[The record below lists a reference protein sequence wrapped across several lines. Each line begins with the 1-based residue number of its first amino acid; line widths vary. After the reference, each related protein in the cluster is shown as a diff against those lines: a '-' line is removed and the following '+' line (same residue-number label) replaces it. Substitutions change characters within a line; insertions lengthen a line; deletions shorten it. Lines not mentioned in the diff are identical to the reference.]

1 VAVKSLRIRLLAAAA
16 IVVSFVLVLAGVALV
31 VVFERN
37 VLRTIDI
44 ELDAYI
50 DQLASILTRDENGGV
65 TVDTEL
71 ADPRFRQPYGGRY
84 WQVSSDKGVLLRSRS
99 LWDTL
104 LQTGEAPAPGAG
116 VRRQELAGP
125 DRQVLYAAIRSVILE
140 PEPAGSLEGWPAP
153 LAEASVSQEGRSAPL
168 EDTSA
173 PQGER
178 PAPQEERP
186 ALHEEKPAPQEERYI
201 LVAAMDR
208 AEVDEIN
215 AKFGGDIVPALG
227 VFAVLL
233 IGAAWVQVSVGLAPL
248 EKVRTGLEA
257 VRLGDARRLDAEVPS
272 ELQPLVAETNRL
284 LDAQET
290 ALVKARARAGDLAH
304 GLKTPLTALTMLAD
318 GLRHDGQPGLAQDIE
333 HHLQGLGRHVERE
346 LARSRIAA
354 GAQTTRTLIEPTVS
368 GLVKTISKLPRGD
381 GIDWCID
388 SPAGLAAAVDEV
400 DLAEILGNLMDNAR
414 KWTRAVVAVTVR
426 RRGREVEVLVE
437 DDGAG
442 IPEHDRSRVLNRGIR
457 LDERVPGTGL
467 GLTIAKE
474 IVEAY
479 NGKLD
484 LGDAQI
490 GGLRVSLVLP
500 APDKPN

>member
-1 VAVKSLRIRLLAAAA
+1 VTVKSLRIRLLAAAA
-16 IVVSFVLVLAGVALV
+16 IVVSLVLVLAGFALV

-37 VLRTIDI
+37 VIRSIDI

-50 DQLASILTRDENGGV
+50 DQLASILVRDENGGV
-65 TVDTEL
+65 TIDNEL

-84 WQVSSDKGVLLRSRS
+84 WQVSSEKDVLLRSRS

-104 LQTGEAPAPGAG
+104 LQVDEAPAPSAG

-140 PEPAGSLEGWPAP
+140 QEPHGL
-153 LAEASVSQEGRSAPL
+153 
-168 EDTSA
+168 
-173 PQGER
+173 
-178 PAPQEERP
+178 QEERP
-186 ALHEEKPAPQEERYI
+186 GQQEAQPRPQGGRRETQEERYI

-208 AEVDEIN
+208 AEIDGIN

-257 VRLGDARRLDAEVPS
+257 VRLGEARRLDADVPS

-284 LDAQET
+284 LEMQET

-318 GLRHDGQPGLAQDIE
+318 GLRNDGQPGLAHDIE
-333 HHLQGLGRHVERE
+333 HHLLGLGRHVERE

-354 GAQTTRTLIEPTVS
+354 DAQTARTLLEPTVS
-368 GLVKTISKLPRGD
+368 GLVKTISRLPRGD

-388 SPAGLAAAVDEV
+388 TPPGLAAAVDEA
-400 DLAEILGNLMDNAR
+400 DLAEVLGNLMDNAR
-414 KWTRAVVAVTVR
+414 KWTQSMVAVTVR
-426 RRGREVEVLVE
+426 RRGREVEILVE

-442 IPEHDRSRVLNRGIR
+442 IPERDRSRVLNRGIR

-484 LGDAQI
+484 LGHSEI

-500 APDKPN
+500 APDKLN

>member
-1 VAVKSLRIRLLAAAA
+1 MTVKSLRIRLLAAAA
-16 IVVSFVLVLAGVALV
+16 IVVSLVLVLAGFALA

-37 VLRTIDI
+37 VLRSIDI
-44 ELDAYI
+44 ELDAYVE
-50 DQLASILTRDENGGV
+50 QLASILTRDENGHV
-65 TVDTEL
+65 IIDNEL

-84 WQVSSDKGVLLRSRS
+84 WQVSSEKGVLLRSRS

-104 LQTGEAPAPGAG
+104 LQIDEAPAPGAG
-116 VRRQELAGP
+116 VRRQDLAGP
-125 DRQVLYAAIRSVILE
+125 NRQTLYTAIRSVILE
-140 PEPAGSLEGWPAP
+140 QEP
-153 LAEASVSQEGRSAPL
+153 SAQQD
-168 EDTSA
+168 ES
-173 PQGER
+173 
-178 PAPQEERP
+178 
-186 ALHEEKPAPQEERYI
+186 YV

-208 AEVDEIN
+208 AEVDNIN
-215 AKFGGDIVPALG
+215 AKFNGDIVPALG
-227 VFAVLL
+227 VFAILL
-233 IGAAWVQVSVGLAPL
+233 IAAAWVQVSVGLAPL

-257 VRLGDARRLDAEVPS
+257 IRLGEARRLDAGVPS

-290 ALVKARARAGDLAH
+290 ALAKARARAGDLAH

-318 GLRHDGQPGLAQDIE
+318 KLRSDGQAALAHDIE
-333 HHLQGLGRHVERE
+333 HQLQGLGRHVERE

-354 GAQTTRTLIEPTVS
+354 GAQTARTLLAPTVS

-388 SPAGLAAAVDEV
+388 SPAGLSAAVDEV

-414 KWTRAVVAVTVR
+414 KWTRSVVAITAR
-426 RRGREVEVLVE
+426 RRDREIEVLVE
-437 DDGAG
+437 DDGSG
-442 IPEHDRSRVLNRGIR
+442 IPEDDRSRVLSRGIR
-457 LDERVPGTGL
+457 LDERVPGSGL

-484 LGDAQI
+484 LGHSDV

-500 APDKPN
+500 APEKS

>member
-16 IVVSFVLVLAGVALV
+16 IVVGLVLVLAGFALV

-37 VLRTIDI
+37 VIRTIDI

-50 DQLASILTRDENGGV
+50 DQLASILTRDENGRV
-65 TVDTEL
+65 IIDNEL
-71 ADPRFRQPYGGRY
+71 ADPRFRRPYGGRY
-84 WQVSSDKGVLLRSRS
+84 WQVSSGKGVLLRSRS

-104 LQTGEAPAPGAG
+104 LEVNDAPAPGAG
-116 VRRQELAGP
+116 IRRREIPGP
-125 DRQVLYAAIRSVILE
+125 DRQVLYAAVSSIILE
-140 PEPAGSLEGWPAP
+140 QDPPG
-153 LAEASVSQEGRSAPL
+153 Q
-168 EDTSA
+168 
-173 PQGER
+173 
-178 PAPQEERP
+178 
-186 ALHEEKPAPQEERYI
+186 QEERYV

-208 AEVDEIN
+208 AEVNEIN

-233 IGAAWVQVSVGLAPL
+233 IGAAWVQVSVGLTPL

-257 VRLGDARRLDAEVPS
+257 VRLGEAHRLDAEVPL

-304 GLKTPLTALTMLAD
+304 GLKTPLTALSMLAD
-318 GLRHDGQPGLAQDIE
+318 GLRNDGQVALAQDIQG
-333 HHLQGLGRHVERE
+333 HLQSLGQHVERE

-354 GAQTTRTLIEPTVS
+354 GAQTKRTLLEPTVS
-368 GLVKTISKLPRGD
+368 GLVKTISRLPGGD
-381 GIDWCID
+381 GIEWRVS
-388 SPAGLAAAVDEV
+388 SPPGLSAAVDEV

-414 KWTRAVVAVTVR
+414 KWTKSVVAVTMD
-426 RRGREVEVLVE
+426 RRGHEVEVLVE

-442 IPEHDRSRVLNRGIR
+442 IPERDRPRVLNRGIR

-467 GLTIAKE
+467 GLAIAKE
-474 IVEAY
+474 IIEAY
-479 NGKLD
+479 SGRLD
-484 LGDAQI
+484 LGCADI
-490 GGLRVSLVLP
+490 GGLRVSLLMP
-500 APDKPN
+500 APDHLRPGAVNSHDLTDRLR

>member
-1 VAVKSLRIRLLAAAA
+1 MTVKSLRIRLLVAAA
-16 IVVSFVLVLAGVALV
+16 IVVGLVLVLAGFALV

-37 VLRTIDI
+37 VIRAIDI

-50 DQLASILTRDENGGV
+50 DQLASILTRDENGHV
-65 TVDTEL
+65 IIDNEL
-71 ADPRFRQPYGGRY
+71 ADPRFRRPYGGRY
-84 WQVSSDKGVLLRSRS
+84 WQVSSAEGVLLRSRS

-104 LQTGEAPAPGAG
+104 LEVNDAPAPGAG
-116 VRRQELAGP
+116 IRRREIAGP
-125 DRQVLYAAIRSVILE
+125 DRQILYAAVSSIILE
-140 PEPAGSLEGWPAP
+140 QDPPG
-153 LAEASVSQEGRSAPL
+153 Q
-168 EDTSA
+168 
-173 PQGER
+173 
-178 PAPQEERP
+178 
-186 ALHEEKPAPQEERYI
+186 QEERYV

-208 AEVDEIN
+208 AEVNEIN

-257 VRLGDARRLDAEVPS
+257 VRLGEARRLDADVPL

-304 GLKTPLTALTMLAD
+304 GLKTPLTALSMLAD
-318 GLRHDGQPGLAQDIE
+318 GLHNNGHAVLAQDIQG
-333 HHLQGLGRHVERE
+333 HLQSLGQHVERE

-354 GAQTTRTLIEPTVS
+354 GAQTKRTLLEPTVS
-368 GLVKTISKLPRGD
+368 GLVKTISRLPGGD
-381 GIDWCID
+381 VIEWRVT
-388 SPAGLAAAVDEV
+388 SPPGLSAAVDEV

-414 KWTRAVVAVTVR
+414 KWTKSVVAVTMD
-426 RRGREVEVLVE
+426 RRGHEVEVLVE

-442 IPEHDRSRVLNRGIR
+442 IPEHDRPRVLNRGIR

-479 NGKLD
+479 NGRLD
-484 LGDAQI
+484 LGCADI
-490 GGLRVSLVLP
+490 GGLRVSLVIP
-500 APDKPN
+500 APDHHRAA

>member
-1 VAVKSLRIRLLAAAA
+1 MAVKSLRIRLLAAAA
-16 IVVSFVLVLAGVALV
+16 IVVGLVLVLAGFALV

-37 VLRTIDI
+37 VIRTIDI

-50 DQLASILTRDENGGV
+50 DQLASILTRDENGRV
-65 TVDTEL
+65 IIDNEL
-71 ADPRFRQPYGGRY
+71 ADPRFRRPYGGRY
-84 WQVSSDKGVLLRSRS
+84 WQVSSEKGVLLRSRS

-104 LQTGEAPAPGAG
+104 LEVKDAPAPGAG
-116 VRRQELAGP
+116 IRRREIAGP
-125 DRQVLYAAIRSVILE
+125 DRQVLYAAVSSIILE
-140 PEPAGSLEGWPAP
+140 QDPPG
-153 LAEASVSQEGRSAPL
+153 Q
-168 EDTSA
+168 
-173 PQGER
+173 
-178 PAPQEERP
+178 
-186 ALHEEKPAPQEERYI
+186 QEERYV

-208 AEVDEIN
+208 AEVNEIN

-233 IGAAWVQVSVGLAPL
+233 IGAAWVQVSVGLTPL

-257 VRLGDARRLDAEVPS
+257 VRLGEAHRLDAEVPL

-304 GLKTPLTALTMLAD
+304 GLKTPLTALSMLAD
-318 GLRHDGQPGLAQDIE
+318 GLRNNGQAALAQDIQG
-333 HHLQGLGRHVERE
+333 HLQSLGQHVERE

-354 GAQTTRTLIEPTVS
+354 GAQTKRTFLEPTVS
-368 GLVKTISKLPRGD
+368 GLVKTISRLPGGD
-381 GIDWCID
+381 GIEWRVS
-388 SPAGLAAAVDEV
+388 SPPGLSAAVDEV

-414 KWTRAVVAVTVR
+414 KWTKSVVAVTMD
-426 RRGREVEVLVE
+426 RRGHEVEVLVE

-442 IPEHDRSRVLNRGIR
+442 IPERDRPRVLNRGIR

-479 NGKLD
+479 NGRLD
-484 LGDAQI
+484 LGCADI
-490 GGLRVSLVLP
+490 GGLRVSLLIP
-500 APDKPN
+500 APDHHRPGAVNSHDLQIG

>member
-16 IVVSFVLVLAGVALV
+16 IVVSLVLVLAGFALV

-37 VLRTIDI
+37 VIRAIDI

-50 DQLASILTRDENGGV
+50 DQLASILVRDESGDV
-65 TVDTEL
+65 TIENEL

-104 LQTGEAPAPGAG
+104 LQIDEVPAPGAG

-140 PEPAGSLEGWPAP
+140 QPG
-153 LAEASVSQEGRSAPL
+153 
-168 EDTSA
+168 
-173 PQGER
+173 
-178 PAPQEERP
+178 PQEERP
-186 ALHEEKPAPQEERYI
+186 GQEQIQPGPQGGRPGAEEERYV

-208 AEVDEIN
+208 AEVDNIN

-248 EKVRTGLEA
+248 EKIRTGLEA
-257 VRLGDARRLDAEVPS
+257 VRLGESRHLDADVPS
-272 ELQPLVAETNRL
+272 ELHPLVAETNRL
-284 LDAQET
+284 LDAQES

-304 GLKTPLTALTMLAD
+304 GLKTPLTALTMLAE
-318 GLRHDGQPGLAQDIE
+318 GLRNDGQGGLAHEIE
-333 HHLQGLGRHVERE
+333 HQLQGLGRHVERE
-346 LARSRIAA
+346 LVRSRIAA
-354 GAQTTRTLIEPTVS
+354 GAQATRTLLEPTVS

-381 GIDWCID
+381 GIDWCIE

-414 KWTRAVVAVTVR
+414 KWTRSAVAVKVR
-426 RRGREVEVLVE
+426 RRDREVEILVE

-467 GLTIAKE
+467 GLTIVKD

-479 NGKLD
+479 NGRLD
-484 LGDAQI
+484 LGPSDI

-500 APDKPN
+500 APDKSN

>member
-16 IVVSFVLVLAGVALV
+16 IVVSLVLVLAGFALV

-37 VLRTIDI
+37 VIRTIDI

-50 DQLASILTRDENGGV
+50 DQLASILVRDENGDV
-65 TVDTEL
+65 TIDNEL

-104 LQTGEAPAPGAG
+104 LQIDEAPAPGAG
-116 VRRQELAGP
+116 VRRRELTGP

-140 PEPAGSLEGWPAP
+140 QEQAGPQEERSGQEQLQPG
-153 LAEASVSQEGRSAPL
+153 SQEGRPGP
-168 EDTSA
+168 E
-173 PQGER
+173 
-178 PAPQEERP
+178 
-186 ALHEEKPAPQEERYI
+186 EERYV

-208 AEVDEIN
+208 AEVDNIN

-257 VRLGDARRLDAEVPS
+257 VRLGESRRLDADVPS

-284 LDAQET
+284 LDAQES

-304 GLKTPLTALTMLAD
+304 GLKTPLTALTMLAE
-318 GLRHDGQPGLAQDIE
+318 GLRNDGQGGLAHEIE
-333 HHLQGLGRHVERE
+333 HQLQGLGRHVERE
-346 LARSRIAA
+346 LVRSRIAA
-354 GAQTTRTLIEPTVS
+354 GAQAARAFLEPTVL

-381 GIDWCID
+381 GIAWSID
-388 SPAGLAAAVDEV
+388 SPDGLAAAVDEV

-414 KWTRAVVAVTVR
+414 KWTQSVVAVKAR
-426 RRGREVEVLVE
+426 RRDREIEILVE

-442 IPEHDRSRVLNRGIR
+442 IPEHDRSRVLSRGIR

-467 GLTIAKE
+467 GLTIVKD

-479 NGKLD
+479 NGRLD
-484 LGDAQI
+484 LGPSDI

-500 APDKPN
+500 APDKSN

>member
-1 VAVKSLRIRLLAAAA
+1 MAVKSLRIRLLAAAA
-16 IVVSFVLVLAGVALV
+16 IVVSLVLVLAGFALV

-37 VLRTIDI
+37 VIRSIDI

-50 DQLASILTRDENGGV
+50 DQLASILVRDENGGV
-65 TVDTEL
+65 TIDNEL

-84 WQVSSDKGVLLRSRS
+84 WQVSTDKEVLLRSRS

-104 LQTGEAPAPGAG
+104 LQVDEAPAPSAG

-140 PEPAGSLEGWPAP
+140 QEPAG
-153 LAEASVSQEGRSAPL
+153 
-168 EDTSA
+168 
-173 PQGER
+173 
-178 PAPQEERP
+178 
-186 ALHEEKPAPQEERYI
+186 PQEERYV

-208 AEVDEIN
+208 AEVSEIN

-257 VRLGDARRLDAEVPS
+257 VRLGEARRLDADVPS
-272 ELQPLVAETNRL
+272 ELQRLVAETNRL
-284 LDAQET
+284 LEMQET

-304 GLKTPLTALTMLAD
+304 GLKTPLTSLTMLAD
-318 GLRHDGQPGLAQDIE
+318 GLRNDGQPGLAHDIE
-333 HHLQGLGRHVERE
+333 HHLLGLGRHVERE

-354 GAQTTRTLIEPTVS
+354 DAQTARTLLEPTVS
-368 GLVKTISKLPRGD
+368 GLVKTISRLPRGD

-388 SPAGLAAAVDEV
+388 TPPGLAAAVDEV
-400 DLAEILGNLMDNAR
+400 DLAEVLGNLMDNAR
-414 KWTRAVVAVTVR
+414 KWTQSMVAVTVR
-426 RRGREVEVLVE
+426 RRGREVEIMVE

-442 IPEHDRSRVLNRGIR
+442 IPERDRSRVLNRGIR

-484 LGDAQI
+484 LGHSEI

-500 APDKPN
+500 APDKLN